1 MEQRQS
7 VWGRVDGL
15 AELRGNWEGRMQDSG
30 VSSQVKSQLAKTLKA
45 RPKRVDLFAQQRGT
59 TDVSSKGL
67 PQSVP
72 FLEV

>member
-15 AELRGNWEGRMQDSG
+15 AELRGNWEGRMQDL
-30 VSSQVKSQLAKTLKA
+30 SSQVKSQLAKTLKA